1 MQEEQCELR
10 ETSVKSGSR
19 KKRENRESHRSGDG
33 TDTAHSQNSTHSKK
47 SKSSYDKLVISRSCL
62 HQDMKPLGRGEFGE
76 IFSTRYRPPSN
87 DESNPVKES
96 VVMVKILN
104 NSKDESILTEFKR
117 HLDFLRKLNHENV
130 ARLIGLC
137 RDEEPDYMVIEYTDW
152 GDLKQ
157 YLLASKSKEV
167 AGEGG
172 KPSAPQLTVP
182 QIISLANQAA
192 RGLKHVS
199 DHRLVHKDVAAR
211 NCLISSNLTLKITMN
226 CMTKEPHQQ
235 EYTKLRNQLIPLRW
249 MPKEAVL
256 EDEYSTK
263 SDVYSYSCLLWEMFH
278 QGELPFKKLNDD
290 SIVSQLKAQTLVW
303 TAHKATPP
311 ALQDMQAKCWSYDP
325 RERPTFDYI
334 VTKLQEI
341 IDAS

>member
-10 ETSVKSGSR
+10 ETSVKSSR

-76 IFSTRYRPPSN
+76 IFSTKYRPATSG
-87 DESNPVKES
+87 DETSPPKES

-130 ARLIGLC
+130 ARLVGLC
-137 RDEEPDYMVIEYTDW
+137 KDEEPEYMVIEYTDW

-157 YLLASKSKEV
+157 YLLASKER
-167 AGEGG
+167 
-172 KPSAPQLTVP
+172 APQLTVP
-182 QIISLANQAA
+182 QIISLGNQAA

-211 NCLISSNLTLKITMN
+211 NCLISSNLSLKVTMA

-235 EYTKLRNQLIPLRW
+235 EYTKHKNQLIPLRW
-249 MPKEAVL
+249 MPKEAVF

-263 SDVYSYSCLLWEMFH
+263 SDVFSYSCLLWEMFH

-290 SIVSQLKAQTLVW
+290 SVLSQIKAQTLQW
-303 TAHKATPP
+303 TAHKAAPP
-311 ALQDMQAKCWSYDP
+311 ALQEMQNKCWSYDP

-341 IDAS
+341 IDQV